1 MTHPAPQTPLRIAVL
16 GAGYLGSAVATEAVR
31 RGHTAWAVRRSVI
44 RPTDDGVTWLRG
56 ALGPAPIVGVPE
68 TLDVVMLTVAPA
80 SAADGYDA
88 TYPPAA
94 AAALALA
101 RATNA
106 RALVYTSS
114 TGVYG
119 GRDGEW
125 VNETSPRA
133 GAGEGNRALIEAE
146 DVLLGADWDA
156 VTILRVAG
164 IYGPGRD
171 PRARMRNAAALA
183 QRGEY
188 WTNLAH
194 RDDIVGA
201 MLHVAAKTPV
211 TRVLNVSDGAPT
223 RAADVARW
231 LTAAAGGS
239 AETLVFGNEEL
250 RSRNDQRVS
259 NAALLA
265 SGWSPRY
272 PSFREGFSSGL

>member
-1 MTHPAPQTPLRIAVL
+1 MSDLALQPSLRVAVL
-16 GAGYLGSAVATEAVR
+16 GAGYIGSAVASDAAR
-31 RGHTAWAVRRSVI
+31 DGHRVWAVRRSAI
-44 RPTDDGVTWLRG
+44 PSTEDGVTWLRG
-56 ALGPAPIVGVPE
+56 DLGAAPITGMPE
-68 TLDVVMLTVAPA
+68 ALDAVVLTVAPS

-106 RALVYTSS
+106 RALIYTSS

-119 GRDGEW
+119 GRNGEW
-125 VNETSPRA
+125 VDETSPRA
-133 GAGEGNRALIEAE
+133 GAGDGNRALIAAE
-146 DVLLGADWDA
+146 DLLLGADWNG

-171 PRARMRNAAALA
+171 PRMRMRNAQALA

-194 RDDIVGA
+194 RDDIVA
-201 MLHVAAKTPV
+201 AVLHVATTAPDA
-211 TRVLNVSDGAPT
+211 RVRNVSDGSPT

-231 LTAAAGGS
+231 LTAAAGGA
-239 AETLVFGNEEL
+239 AESLVFGNDQQ

-265 SGWSPRY
+265 SGWAPRY
-272 PSFREGFSSGL
+272 PSFREGFTSGL

>member
-1 MTHPAPQTPLRIAVL
+1 MTSSPHTTSLRFAVL
-16 GAGYLGSAVATEAVR
+16 GAGYVGSALAAAVVQ
-31 RGHTAWAVRRSVI
+31 RGHAAWAVRRSSVGF
-44 RPTDDGVTWLRG
+44 TNDGVTWLRG
-56 ALGPAPIVGVPE
+56 SIGSEPIAGMPDA
-68 TLDVVMLTVAPA
+68 LDVVVLTIAPS
-80 SAADGYDA
+80 SALDGYDA

-94 AAALALA
+94 SAALALA

-106 RALVYTSS
+106 RALIYTSS

-119 GRDGEW
+119 GRNGEW
-125 VNETSPRA
+125 VDERSPRA
-133 GAGEGNRALIEAE
+133 GAGDGNGALIATE
-146 DVLLGADWDA
+146 DILLGADWDA

-171 PRARMRNAAALA
+171 PRARMSNAVALP

-201 MLHVAAKTPV
+201 VMHVVAEMPSA
-211 TRVLNVSDGAPT
+211 RVFNVSDGAPAQ
-223 RAADVARW
+223 AADVARW
-231 LTAAAGGS
+231 LVGASGGEPG
-239 AETLVFGNEEL
+239 ALVFGNAEQ

-259 NAALLA
+259 NAALVA

-272 PSFREGFSSGL
+272 PSFRDGFTTGL